1 MQKYIYIYI
10 SAVQK
15 LSHYR
20 KQQNAKR
27 KGLKCEKQTPS
38 KQKSGDSLCMKSYYY
53 YYYYYMYMTAI
64 STSSHVHYFK
74 KCSCWQKLGNCTIC
88 F

>member
-27 KGLKCEKQTPS
+27 KGLNVKN
-38 KQKSGDSLCMKSYYY
+38 
-53 YYYYYMYMTAI
+53 
-64 STSSHVHYFK
+64 
-74 KCSCWQKLGNCTIC
+74 KLLQNRNQGIVCA
-88 F
+88 

>member
-1 MQKYIYIYI
+1 MQKKKDINFI

-15 LSHYR
+15 HSHYR

-27 KGLKCEKQTPS
+27 EGSMQKTTPS

-53 YYYYYMYMTAI
+53 YYYYYMYMTAM
-64 STSSHVHYFK
+64 STSSHVH
-74 KCSCWQKLGNCTIC
+74 
-88 F
+88 